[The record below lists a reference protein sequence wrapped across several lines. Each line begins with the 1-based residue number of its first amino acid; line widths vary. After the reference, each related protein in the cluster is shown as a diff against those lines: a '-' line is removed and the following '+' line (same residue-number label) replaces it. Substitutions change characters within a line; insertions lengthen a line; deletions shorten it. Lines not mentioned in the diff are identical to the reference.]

1 MADRKIEIEI
11 LAKGKPAE
19 KGIDSV
25 KKKTKELD
33 TQVESSGKKMTA
45 SWVKVGVAVAGLT
58 LAFKK
63 LSDAYAVQLK
73 AEIALQNALRI
84 NARAGDA
91 SLNVWKEYA
100 SALQDVT
107 LYGDEATLQQIA
119 LIKTMGLSDEQ
130 TKKVIETAMDYA
142 TAFGK
147 DLPSAVRELT
157 MTLSGQIGTIKRT
170 IPAIGD
176 YTKEQLQAGVV
187 IDAVADKVRG
197 QAKAIADTPWG
208 KSQQLANSFGDEM
221 ERLGKAVL
229 DVSAES
235 GALGMLSNILSKI
248 SDGLDR
254 ATQRFQYLKGEMS
267 DQERLKFLQSELSL
281 IGDIS
286 QIEEQWKALGLQ
298 QDKQKLDYAR
308 QLIKEIN
315 QTRDAILNNKDA
327 EKDAME
333 ETIIQRQKELDLQ
346 TQLNEQSEDYFG
358 LINTGFQD
366 YAEAINDPMNKMKEL
381 ESIGSKV
388 AKGIEDAFVEMAMT
402 GEVSFEKMANAIIA
416 DLIRIQVR
424 QRIVVPLSGMLDNMF
439 TSHTGTTE
447 VKHTGGMIG
456 IPSYHSGMR
465 SDERLAK
472 LQVGEAVINRAG
484 ASRNRDAIDAMN
496 AGYAV
501 GGGSGVS
508 QTANIT
514 FNVQAFDTASFQQGM
529 VENRATI
536 VGVVREAFNRNG
548 QAVKI

>member
-1 MADRKIEIEI
+1 MPDRKIEIEI

-63 LSDAYAVQLK
+63 LSEAYAVQLK

-91 SLNVWKEYA
+91 SLNMWKEYA

-197 QAKAIADTPWG
+197 QAQAIADTPWG

-267 DQERLKFLQSELSL
+267 DQERLKFLESELSL

-298 QDKQKLDYAR
+298 QDKEKLDYAR
-308 QLIKEIN
+308 RLIKEIN
-315 QTRDAILNNKDA
+315 QTKDAILNNKDA

-424 QRIVVPLSGMLDNMF
+424 QRIVVPLSGMLDNLF

>member
-1 MADRKIEIEI
+1 MPDRKIEIEI

-63 LSDAYAVQLK
+63 LSEAYAVQLK

-91 SLNVWKEYA
+91 SLNMWKEYA

-197 QAKAIADTPWG
+197 QAQAIANTPWG

-235 GALGMLSNILSKI
+235 GALGMLSNVLSKI

>member
-1 MADRKIEIEI
+1 MPDRKIEIEI

-63 LSDAYAVQLK
+63 LSEAYAVQLK

-91 SLNVWKEYA
+91 SLNMWKEYA

-197 QAKAIADTPWG
+197 QAQAIANTPWG

-235 GALGMLSNILSKI
+235 GALGMLSKILSNI

>member
-1 MADRKIEIEI
+1 MPDRKIEIEI

-91 SLNVWKEYA
+91 SLNMWKEYA

-187 IDAVADKVRG
+187 IDAVAEKVRG
-197 QAKAIADTPWG
+197 QAKAIADTPYG
-208 KSQQLANSFGDEM
+208 KTQQLANSFGDEL
-221 ERLGKAVL
+221 ERLGKSAL

-235 GALGMLSNILSKI
+235 GGLGLLTNVLSGIADS
-248 SDGLDR
+248 LDR
-254 ATQRFQYLKGEMS
+254 TTQRYRYLKGELT

-281 IGDIS
+281 LGDIG
-286 QIEEQWKALGLQ
+286 QIQEQYDALGLKS
-298 QDKQKLDYAR
+298 DKQKLDYAK
-308 QLIKEIN
+308 QLIKDIN
-315 QTRDAILNNKDA
+315 QTKDAILNNKDA

-333 ETIIQRQKELDLQ
+333 ETIIQRQKEIELQ
-346 TQLNEQSEDYFG
+346 KQQTAISEDYFARIKDG
-358 LINTGFQD
+358 FADYNNTIQD
-366 YAEAINDPMNKMKEL
+366 SANKTKAL
-381 ESIGSKV
+381 EDVGKKM

-424 QRIVVPLSGMLDNMF
+424 QRVMPFFNNIINNMF
-439 TSHTGTTE
+439 HTGTTE

-465 SDERLAK
+465 SDERIAK
-472 LQVGEAVINRAG
+472 LQVGEAVVNRAG
-484 ASRNRDAIDAMN
+484 ASMNREAIDAMN
-496 AGYAV
+496 AGYQV
-501 GGGSGVS
+501 GGGSVS

>member
-63 LSDAYAVQLK
+63 LSEAYAVQLK

-91 SLNVWKEYA
+91 SLNMWKEYA

-197 QAKAIADTPWG
+197 QAQAIANTPWG

-235 GALGMLSNILSKI
+235 GALGMLSKILSNI

>member
-25 KKKTKELD
+25 KKKTKQLD

-130 TKKVIETAMDYA
+130 TKKVVETAMDYA

-197 QAKAIADTPWG
+197 QAQAIADTPWG

-281 IGDIS
+281 LGDIG
-286 QIEEQWKALGLQ
+286 QIQEQYDALGLQ
-298 QDKQKLDYAR
+298 SDKQKIDYAR
-308 QLIKEIN
+308 QLTKEIN

-333 ETIIQRQKELDLQ
+333 ETIVQRKKELDLQ

>member
-1 MADRKIEIEI
+1 MPDRKIEIEI

-25 KKKTKELD
+25 KKKTKQLD
-33 TQVESSGKKMTA
+33 TQVENSGKKMTA

-91 SLNVWKEYA
+91 SLNMWKEYA

-197 QAKAIADTPWG
+197 QAQAIADTPWG

-221 ERLGKAVL
+221 ERLGQAVL

-298 QDKQKLDYAR
+298 QDKQKIDYAR

-465 SDERLAK
+465 SDERIAK
-472 LQVGEAVINRAG
+472 LQVGEAVVNRAG
-484 ASRNRDAIDAMN
+484 ASMNRDAIDAMN

-548 QAVKI
+548 QTVKI

>member
-197 QAKAIADTPWG
+197 QAQAIANTPWG

>member
-91 SLNVWKEYA
+91 SLNMWKEYA

-197 QAKAIADTPWG
+197 QAQAIANTPWG